1 MGNKQ
6 NKFRVLDMT
15 ETFAMDDQAWNAG
28 SFVGGSLCLD
38 FANTQGGRGKTRDQE
53 HLPSYQAAVGWA
65 CASYTVS
72 EDEGKALRAMAW
84 QAPAEAARSLEQLQL
99 FRECLYRLFSALAAN
114 QETDLEDEYC
124 LRSAVAAAVDA
135 ARLERHP
142 DGCNWKVY
150 TDKAGLNTLLGRIAL
165 AAQQLLLSS
174 EMTYL
179 RECERCSWLFIDR
192 SKNKRR
198 RWCKTETCGNRARA
212 ARHYQ
217 LMKA

>member
-1 MGNKQ
+1 MSNW
-6 NKFRVLDMT
+6 FRVLGMKNKST
-15 ETFAMDDQAWNAG
+15 MDDQAWNAG

-53 HLPSYQAAVGWA
+53 RLPNYQAVIGWA
-65 CASYTVS
+65 CAAHIIS
-72 EDEGKALRAMAW
+72 EDEAKLLQAKAW
-84 QAPAEAARSLEQLQL
+84 QAPVEAAHSLEQLQL

-114 QETDLEDEYC
+114 QETDPADEDC
-124 LRSAVAAAVDA
+124 LRSAVAAAVNA

-142 DGCNWKVY
+142 DGCDWKID
-150 TDKAGLNTLLGRIAL
+150 TDKAGLNTLLSRIAL
-165 AAQQLLLSS
+165 ATQQLLLSS
-174 EMTYL
+174 EMPYV
-179 RECERCSWLFIDR
+179 RECERCSWLFVDH

-212 ARHYQ
+212 ARHYR